1 MISRASFQKLEQID
15 QLIRLK
21 SAGTSN
27 AFAQKLGIS
36 RATLFNYIGFLKE
49 LGGPIIY
56 NRTAKTYEYEYPVM
70 LNLGYC
76 RKSMLGVEQVE
87 VQIDFKNHSPPLP
100 TRRKCLDRNTSF
112 FPIGHFGH

>member
-1 MISRASFQKLEQID
+1 MISRSSFQKLERID

-36 RATLFNYIGFLKE
+36 RTTLFNYIGFLKE
-49 LGGPIIY
+49 LGGPIKY
-56 NRTAKTYEYEYPVM
+56 NRTAKTYEYEYPVI

-76 RKSMLGVEQVE
+76 RKPMWGVEQIE
-87 VQIDFKNHSPPLP
+87 VQIDFKNYSKTPTDPAQTPPP
-100 TRRKCLDRNTSF
+100 KY
-112 FPIGHFGH
+112 